1 MELGGGKEGRRMIW
15 WQRDRE
21 VGWRG
26 GGIET
31 AASAGIFMLFA
42 YLCGCQ
48 EGGERMRGV
57 PECEV

>member
-1 MELGGGKEGRRMIW
+1 MRRVIWCSVTKMSGG
-15 WQRDRE
+15 D
-21 VGWRG
+21 

-48 EGGERMRGV
+48 EGAR
-57 PECEV
+57 ECEACLNERCENERVDSRE